1 MSIRREKVLSL
12 AEINHE
18 NKSQDELSVLFK
30 KVLKKGQD
38 FLGLVPRINVLS
50 IAVISRI

>member
-12 AEINHE
+12 AEINLE

-30 KVLKKGQD
+30 KVLKKGMP
-38 FLGLVPRINVLS
+38 GLCFSPYEEG
-50 IAVISRI
+50 